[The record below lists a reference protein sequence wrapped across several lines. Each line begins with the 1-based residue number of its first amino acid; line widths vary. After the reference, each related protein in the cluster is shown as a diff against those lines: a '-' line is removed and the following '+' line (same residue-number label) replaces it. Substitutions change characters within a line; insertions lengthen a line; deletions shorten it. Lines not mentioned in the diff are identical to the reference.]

1 MILKEDGHPMQ
12 AFSHSRVASSMCL
25 SAGKHGV
32 PLFFAKVPYL
42 WKELNFKERR
52 MCADRIRRPCRVLVS
67 MAKKQ
72 KAAAGIRKP
81 LEAIALAG
89 LCAAF
94 AGTPVLSRAVS
105 PVPVYAESRDAGG
118 ETGKTKAGIA
128 VVNLDEGVVV
138 DGKPVRYSDQIVS
151 LPETGDY
158 TFVTLAE
165 AQTGIDTGRFG
176 GYVLIPAGFSR
187 TVVSINSQ
195 PDPCEVQYFINKALD
210 KEDVYASLQ
219 AVHAFKDRLSDSM
232 SYMYVNNIL
241 EEFHTAQESAETV
254 LENDRTDLASANA
267 VQSEGILSAVTFS
280 EMAVPADT
288 TTPLNAAAYI
298 TRNAEILS
306 SIAEDYSAKDSETA
320 ARMSAMQQAGAGL
333 SETLAF
339 LAQDSS
345 GVLDGVSGVTLGEA
359 VTGAQET
366 VGEAKAGA
374 ETLKTGAGEGL
385 SAVGAQY
392 EDTVARIREAVKEAN
407 RDTEED
413 AKDDVRSLV
422 ERLRDSV
429 PGISVRVSPD
439 GQACTVTPEG
449 GKEEKEE
456 LPEITI
462 AIEDPDRE
470 MVEDNVELMRLILSV
485 VFLEKD
491 RTTVVTTTGP
501 AEESGVNDP
510 LDETGDGTEDSTGD
524 DDKEQP
530 ESIGTET
537 VLEVTVKEA
546 LAAAD
551 EDPNV
556 KAYLAKTGYGSAE
569 DFMAAANDGT
579 LLLTSRP
586 ELVIRSDEKD
596 LEAFRDFLVQDF
608 DPEKEAEGFRV
619 GYVDAYE
626 RDEDG
631 KTVTDSDGEKVPVY
645 GSLSKA
651 FADTLSSV
659 RMGIEEGMDGLGSRF
674 DGIAE
679 GAAALSSAAAD
690 MDTAVAAAKTGV
702 LSVSASET
710 EAIGAFSTEIAAVNA
725 SPADVSGMAGNMDA
739 LNQNCQSYEEAA
751 ADSNQSYM
759 TYAGNVVTIANENI
773 ARIREDVETADAAS
787 EAAIEAAIAAFK
799 TQKAQT
805 SAENQALLLAFTTKL
820 AYTRLGGLPYTDAY
834 RFIASPLNA
843 VDTSKQAPVSV
854 APSGSSG
861 EAKTTVPERG
871 AESAAS
877 RGAGPEKQETS
888 APEVTAVPA
897 EVPGSAGGRAVPYI
911 AGIAGAAAAGAGLL
925 IFKKRKHD

>member
-1 MILKEDGHPMQ
+1 
-12 AFSHSRVASSMCL
+12 
-25 SAGKHGV
+25 
-32 PLFFAKVPYL
+32 
-42 WKELNFKERR
+42 
-52 MCADRIRRPCRVLVS
+52 MCADRVGRPCRVLVS

-81 LEAIALAG
+81 LEALALAG

-158 TFVTLAE
+158 TFATLAE
-165 AQTGIDTGRFG
+165 AQTGIDTGKFG

-320 ARMSAMQQAGAGL
+320 SRMSAMQQAGAGL
-333 SETLAF
+333 SETLAS

-392 EDTVARIREAVKEAN
+392 EDSVMRIREAVKEAN

-422 ERLRDSV
+422 DRLRDSV

-510 LDETGDGTEDSTGD
+510 MDETGDGTEDSTGD

-579 LLLTSRP
+579 LLLTSKP

-596 LEAFRDFLVQDF
+596 LEAFRDFLVQDL

-631 KTVTDSDGEKVPVY
+631 KTV
-645 GSLSKA
+645 
-651 FADTLSSV
+651 ADTISSV
-659 RMGIEEGMDGLGSRF
+659 RTGIEEGMDGLGSRL

-679 GAAALSSAAAD
+679 AAAALNSAAAD

-725 SPADVSGMAGNMDA
+725 SPADVSGMVGNMDA

-773 ARIREDVETADAAS
+773 ARIREDVEAADAAS
-787 EAAIEAAIAAFK
+787 EAAIEAAVAAFK

-805 SAENQALLLAFTTKL
+805 SAENQALLSAFTTKL

-861 EAKTTVPERG
+861 EAKTPAPEKG
-871 AESAAS
+871 AESAS
-877 RGAGPEKQETS
+877 GRGAGPEKQGTS

>member
-1 MILKEDGHPMQ
+1 
-12 AFSHSRVASSMCL
+12 
-25 SAGKHGV
+25 
-32 PLFFAKVPYL
+32 
-42 WKELNFKERR
+42 
-52 MCADRIRRPCRVLVS
+52 MCADRIRRPCRVLAS

-81 LEAIALAG
+81 LGMLALAG

-128 VVNLDEGVVV
+128 VVNLDEGVLV

-158 TFVTLAE
+158 TFATLAE
-165 AQTGIDTGRFG
+165 A
-176 GYVLIPAGFSR
+176 
-187 TVVSINSQ
+187 NSQ
-195 PDPCEVQYFINKALD
+195 PDPCEVQYFIHKALD

-320 ARMSAMQQAGAGL
+320 SRMSAMQQAGAGL
-333 SETLAF
+333 SETLAS

-345 GVLDGVSGVTLGEA
+345 GVLDSVSGVTLGEA

-392 EDTVARIREAVKEAN
+392 EDSVARIREAVKDAN

-510 LDETGDGTEDSTGD
+510 MDETGDGTEDSTGD

-530 ESIGTET
+530 ENIGTET

-551 EDPNV
+551 EDPTV

-579 LLLTSRP
+579 LLLTSKP
-586 ELVIRSDEKD
+586 
-596 LEAFRDFLVQDF
+596 Q
-608 DPEKEAEGFRV
+608 
-619 GYVDAYE
+619 
-626 RDEDG
+626 
-631 KTVTDSDGEKVPVY
+631 
-645 GSLSKA
+645 
-651 FADTLSSV
+651 
-659 RMGIEEGMDGLGSRF
+659 
-674 DGIAE
+674 
-679 GAAALSSAAAD
+679 
-690 MDTAVAAAKTGV
+690 
-702 LSVSASET
+702 
-710 EAIGAFSTEIAAVNA
+710 
-725 SPADVSGMAGNMDA
+725 
-739 LNQNCQSYEEAA
+739 
-751 ADSNQSYM
+751 
-759 TYAGNVVTIANENI
+759 
-773 ARIREDVETADAAS
+773 
-787 EAAIEAAIAAFK
+787 
-799 TQKAQT
+799 
-805 SAENQALLLAFTTKL
+805 
-820 AYTRLGGLPYTDAY
+820 
-834 RFIASPLNA
+834 
-843 VDTSKQAPVSV
+843 
-854 APSGSSG
+854 
-861 EAKTTVPERG
+861 
-871 AESAAS
+871 
-877 RGAGPEKQETS
+877 
-888 APEVTAVPA
+888 
-897 EVPGSAGGRAVPYI
+897 
-911 AGIAGAAAAGAGLL
+911 AGAC
-925 IFKKRKHD
+925 HPV

>member
-1 MILKEDGHPMQ
+1 MQ

-42 WKELNFKERR
+42 WKEINFKERR
-52 MCADRIRRPCRVLVS
+52 MCADRVRRPCRVLVS

-128 VVNLDEGVVV
+128 VVNLDEGVLV

-210 KEDVYASLQ
+210 TEEVYASLQ

-345 GVLDGVSGVTLGEA
+345 AFITGQVIGIDGG
-359 VTGAQET
+359 
-366 VGEAKAGA
+366 
-374 ETLKTGAGEGL
+374 
-385 SAVGAQY
+385 
-392 EDTVARIREAVKEAN
+392 
-407 RDTEED
+407 
-413 AKDDVRSLV
+413 
-422 ERLRDSV
+422 
-429 PGISVRVSPD
+429 
-439 GQACTVTPEG
+439 
-449 GKEEKEE
+449 
-456 LPEITI
+456 
-462 AIEDPDRE
+462 
-470 MVEDNVELMRLILSV
+470 
-485 VFLEKD
+485 F
-491 RTTVVTTTGP
+491 
-501 AEESGVNDP
+501 
-510 LDETGDGTEDSTGD
+510 
-524 DDKEQP
+524 
-530 ESIGTET
+530 
-537 VLEVTVKEA
+537 
-546 LAAAD
+546 
-551 EDPNV
+551 
-556 KAYLAKTGYGSAE
+556 GS
-569 DFMAAANDGT
+569 
-579 LLLTSRP
+579 
-586 ELVIRSDEKD
+586 
-596 LEAFRDFLVQDF
+596 
-608 DPEKEAEGFRV
+608 
-619 GYVDAYE
+619 
-626 RDEDG
+626 
-631 KTVTDSDGEKVPVY
+631 
-645 GSLSKA
+645 
-651 FADTLSSV
+651 
-659 RMGIEEGMDGLGSRF
+659 
-674 DGIAE
+674 
-679 GAAALSSAAAD
+679 
-690 MDTAVAAAKTGV
+690 
-702 LSVSASET
+702 
-710 EAIGAFSTEIAAVNA
+710 
-725 SPADVSGMAGNMDA
+725 
-739 LNQNCQSYEEAA
+739 
-751 ADSNQSYM
+751 
-759 TYAGNVVTIANENI
+759 
-773 ARIREDVETADAAS
+773 
-787 EAAIEAAIAAFK
+787 
-799 TQKAQT
+799 
-805 SAENQALLLAFTTKL
+805 
-820 AYTRLGGLPYTDAY
+820 
-834 RFIASPLNA
+834 
-843 VDTSKQAPVSV
+843 
-854 APSGSSG
+854 
-861 EAKTTVPERG
+861 
-871 AESAAS
+871 
-877 RGAGPEKQETS
+877 
-888 APEVTAVPA
+888 
-897 EVPGSAGGRAVPYI
+897 
-911 AGIAGAAAAGAGLL
+911 
-925 IFKKRKHD
+925 

>member
-1 MILKEDGHPMQ
+1 MQ
-12 AFSHSRVASSMCL
+12 AFSQSRLASSMCY

-52 MCADRIRRPCRVLVS
+52 MCADRVRRPCRVLVS

-81 LEAIALAG
+81 LEALALAG

-158 TFVTLAE
+158 TFATLAE

-320 ARMSAMQQAGAGL
+320 SRMSAMQQAGAGL
-333 SETLAF
+333 SETLAS

-345 GVLDGVSGVTLGEA
+345 GVLDGVSGVTLG
-359 VTGAQET
+359 
-366 VGEAKAGA
+366 
-374 ETLKTGAGEGL
+374 GAGEGIA
-385 SAVGAQY
+385 AVGAQY
-392 EDTVARIREAVKEAN
+392 EDSVARIREAVKEAN

-556 KAYLAKTGYGSAE
+556 KAYLAKAGYGSAE

-619 GYVDAYE
+619 SYVDAYE

-651 FADTLSSV
+651 LADTLSSV
-659 RMGIEEGMDGLGSRF
+659 RTGIEEGADGLGSRF

-679 GAAALSSAAAD
+679 AAAALNTAAAD

-725 SPADVSGMAGNMDA
+725 SPADVSGMVGNMDA

-773 ARIREDVETADAAS
+773 ARIREDVEAADAAS

-805 SAENQALLLAFTTKL
+805 SAENQALLSAFTTKL

-861 EAKTTVPERG
+861 EAKTTVPEKG
-871 AESAAS
+871 AESAAG
-877 RGAGPEKQETS
+877 RGAGPEKQGTS

>member
-1 MILKEDGHPMQ
+1 MPAFPLTGPFFYSVLARTISPPVPEKDYCRGAPFLEAMILKEDGHPMQ

-32 PLFFAKVPYL
+32 PLFFVKVPYL
-42 WKELNFKERR
+42 WKELNFKDKG
-52 MCADRIRRPCRVLVS
+52 DR
-67 MAKKQ
+67 
-72 KAAAGIRKP
+72 
-81 LEAIALAG
+81 
-89 LCAAF
+89 
-94 AGTPVLSRAVS
+94 SR
-105 PVPVYAESRDAGG
+105 ESSDAGG

-128 VVNLDEGVVV
+128 VVNLDEGVLV

-449 GKEEKEE
+449 GLKFDDGVSA
-456 LPEITI
+456 PGNYV
-462 AIEDPDRE
+462 E
-470 MVEDNVELMRLILSV
+470 M
-485 VFLEKD
+485 
-491 RTTVVTTTGP
+491 
-501 AEESGVNDP
+501 
-510 LDETGDGTEDSTGD
+510 
-524 DDKEQP
+524 Q
-530 ESIGTET
+530 
-537 VLEVTVKEA
+537 A
-546 LAAAD
+546 LAD
-551 EDPNV
+551 VYILISNCPQLNNPCN
-556 KAYLAKTGYGSAE
+556 AYNPT
-569 DFMAAANDGT
+569 
-579 LLLTSRP
+579 P
-586 ELVIRSDEKD
+586 IR
-596 LEAFRDFLVQDF
+596 
-608 DPEKEAEGFRV
+608 
-619 GYVDAYE
+619 
-626 RDEDG
+626 
-631 KTVTDSDGEKVPVY
+631 
-645 GSLSKA
+645 
-651 FADTLSSV
+651 
-659 RMGIEEGMDGLGSRF
+659 
-674 DGIAE
+674 
-679 GAAALSSAAAD
+679 
-690 MDTAVAAAKTGV
+690 
-702 LSVSASET
+702 
-710 EAIGAFSTEIAAVNA
+710 
-725 SPADVSGMAGNMDA
+725 
-739 LNQNCQSYEEAA
+739 
-751 ADSNQSYM
+751 
-759 TYAGNVVTIANENI
+759 
-773 ARIREDVETADAAS
+773 
-787 EAAIEAAIAAFK
+787 
-799 TQKAQT
+799 
-805 SAENQALLLAFTTKL
+805 
-820 AYTRLGGLPYTDAY
+820 
-834 RFIASPLNA
+834 
-843 VDTSKQAPVSV
+843 
-854 APSGSSG
+854 
-861 EAKTTVPERG
+861 
-871 AESAAS
+871 
-877 RGAGPEKQETS
+877 
-888 APEVTAVPA
+888 
-897 EVPGSAGGRAVPYI
+897 
-911 AGIAGAAAAGAGLL
+911 LL
-925 IFKKRKHD
+925 IWD